1 MKEVD
6 FNLYVNISGV
16 VEVDEYDGDPNELL
30 DAIFPDG
37 WEGEIMDT
45 FIDPQFMPKGYI
57 EVTEG
62 EDEED
67 E

>member
-6 FNLYVNISGV
+6 FNIYVNISGV

-45 FIDPQFMPKGYI
+45 FIDPQFMPNGYI
-57 EVTEG
+57 EVTEIDD
-62 EDEED
+62 ED
-67 E
+67 

>member
-1 MKEVD
+1 MTEVD
-6 FNLYVNISGV
+6 FSLYVNISGV
-16 VEVDEYDGDPNELL
+16 VEVDEYNGDPNELL

-57 EVTEG
+57 EVTEIDY
-62 EDEED
+62 ED
-67 E
+67 